1 MMWLHNNFSWTNDL
15 VVKKWCGGRKVKSSS
30 CSEGWSDFEKNATLS
45 MLFQIDVGPPIPK
58 CCVLML
64 PFHFVAGPQK
74 ISNCYSTLK
83 WANKIVF
90 NIFKGFKLNK
100 MCPITCE
107 N

>member
-1 MMWLHNNFSWTNDL
+1 M
-15 VVKKWCGGRKVKSSS
+15 VKKWRAGPELKSSF

-74 ISNCYSTLK
+74 ISNCYSTVHSNEQTKLYLIFLK
-83 WANKIVF
+83 VSN
-90 NIFKGFKLNK
+90 
-100 MCPITCE
+100 
-107 N
+107 